1 MEKIKSIIALFFTS
15 LLFVSCEEVINLDL
29 ETINEKY
36 VIEANFTNVAG
47 GAKVAISKTKSF
59 NSTGDFIG
67 QSGAIVTIEDNS
79 GVVTRLTES
88 NNKGIYIHPTLKG
101 NPESTYK
108 LKVDINGQS
117 FTSSS
122 KMPAVVK
129 LDSVYALELKLF
141 DGNRKFTHVQF
152 RDPVGKGNNYRF
164 IEYRNGIYTKAIMIE
179 NDDFTDGNLI
189 NQMLRPRDFNDE
201 TKLKIGDKI
210 RVEFLTIEDAIYKYW
225 FSVDSGAQ
233 GGGDSA
239 APINPVSN
247 IKGGAIGYFSAHTFQ
262 SMEYVVK

>member
-1 MEKIKSIIALFFTS
+1 MEKIKSIIALVFTS

-47 GAKVAISKTKSF
+47 GAKVVISKTKSF
-59 NSTGDFIG
+59 NSTGDFLG
-67 QSGAIVTIEDNS
+67 ESGAIVTIEDNS

-101 NPESTYK
+101 NPGSTYK
-108 LKVDINGQS
+108 LKVDINGQN
-117 FTSSS
+117 FTASS

-129 LDSVYALELKLF
+129 LDSVYALALNVF
-141 DGNRKFTHVQF
+141 DGDRKFTHVRF
-152 RDPVGKGNNYRF
+152 RDPIGKGNNYRF
-164 IEYRNGIYTKAIMIE
+164 LEYKNGIYGKSIMVA
-179 NDDFTDGNLI
+179 NDDLIDGNLV
-189 NQMLRPRDFNDE
+189 NQMLRPRDFNE
-201 TKLKIGDKI
+201 ESKLKIGDKI

-262 SMEYVVK
+262 SMEYTVK